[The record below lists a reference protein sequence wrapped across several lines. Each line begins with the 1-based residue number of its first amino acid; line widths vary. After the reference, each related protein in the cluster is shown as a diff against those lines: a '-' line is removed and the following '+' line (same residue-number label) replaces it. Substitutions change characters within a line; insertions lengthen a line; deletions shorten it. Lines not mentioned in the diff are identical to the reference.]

1 MAKRP
6 PPKRK
11 KRDARKLSP
20 AARKPL
26 AEMYSE
32 ILFGL
37 IYGMVKAES
46 VESAFAKIREDARNL
61 TKDQMRRMS
70 DLAGEFFAE
79 RANPSDRRLSP
90 EEIEALK
97 KEAFEFALKQ
107 MENEKK
113 N

>member
-1 MAKRP
+1 MARRP
-6 PPKRK
+6 PPKR
-11 KRDARKLSP
+11 RRPRQGKLSP
-20 AARKPL
+20 EARKPL
-26 AEMYSE
+26 AELYGE

-46 VESAFAKIREDARNL
+46 VEAAFAKIREDARRL

-70 DLAGEFFAE
+70 DLAGEYFAE
-79 RANPSDRRLSP
+79 RANPSPSRLST
-90 EEIEALK
+90 EEIEILK